1 MDAIDDIKPHAAPGP
16 DEIPPIVLKQCKE
29 QLATPIHLIWSRS
42 LASGSVPKCYKRS
55 LVTPLYKKGSRAL
68 PSNYRPVS
76 LTSHVIKLYERVVRK
91 QLVTHLTSNNLM
103 CRKQHGFQAGKS
115 CLTQLLDHIDE
126 IISNFQSGLDT
137 DCIYLDFSKAFDK
150 VDHALLLK
158 KLEKYGVHPQLIRWI
173 KSFLTDRSQQVVL
186 CGQVS
191 LAAIIISG
199 VPQGTVLGPIL
210 FLIFINEITGCITH
224 STIRCFA
231 DDTKISKAISCEAD
245 MAILQADLDTVTEW
259 SSRNNMQLHK
269 DKFEYVCHVAS
280 KTNTVRELPFVN
292 EIWESSSVPI
302 SAGHPTSAPSAINQ
316 SRKLLGCLVYSIPA
330 VQWLCLHCINRWSE
344 LRSLLEYC
352 SPLWNP
358 SKVSDIQQLESVQK
372 TFTSRIAGC
381 QDLDYWERL
390 QKLSLL
396 CRSREDVRDSSS
408 SLCGK
413 FYTVRPATTSTSCSR
428 QGFAQEPKLS
438 SRPSAVKALRPTSPA
453 MTPPSL

>member
-1 MDAIDDIKPHAAPGP
+1 MRSPGLSLFLDRWWRVEEGLEQVGKDSKRSLCRRSLEGREKRSSTLNTTQIANVLQKQFVSVFSDPSVTDVSSASNFDVSKILHPHSDDDIRFTTQDIMDAIDDIKPHAAPGP

-76 LTSHVIKLYERVVRK
+76 ITSHVIKLYERVVRK
-91 QLVTHLTSNNLM
+91 QLVTHLTLNNLM

-115 CLTQLLDHIDE
+115 CLTQLLDH
-126 IISNFQSGLDT
+126 ISNFQSGLDT

-150 VDHALLLK
+150 VDHTLLLK

-186 CGQVS
+186 CGQLS

-210 FLIFINEITGCITH
+210 FLIFINDITGCITH

-280 KTNTVRELPFVN
+280 KTNTLRELPFVN
-292 EIWESSSVPI
+292 EIY
-302 SAGHPTSAPSAINQ
+302 Q
-316 SRKLLGCLVYSIPA
+316 Y
-330 VQWLCLHCINRWSE
+330 
-344 LRSLLEYC
+344 
-352 SPLWNP
+352 
-358 SKVSDIQQLESVQK
+358 
-372 TFTSRIAGC
+372 
-381 QDLDYWERL
+381 
-390 QKLSLL
+390 
-396 CRSREDVRDSSS
+396 
-408 SLCGK
+408 
-413 FYTVRPATTSTSCSR
+413 STSK
-428 QGFAQEPKLS
+428 GPLEPVNQLRDLGVIICPDLS
-438 SRPSAVKALRPTSPA
+438 WTSHI
-453 MTPPSL
+453 SSQHHLQ